1 VVYLKSNILALRK
14 LSTIRRILSEIIDD
28 PNLDLELNEKLNQIL
43 KLVDDV
49 YDIVSYYE
57 S

>member
-1 VVYLKSNILALRK
+1 MKSNILALRK

>member
-1 VVYLKSNILALRK
+1 MVYLKSNILALRK